1 MTRTAAGAI
10 KWFSYHTQER
20 VWGGKKGGFLLI
32 VRTKE
37 LSKCS
42 GAKPVSSRKPVWA
55 CSLYRDSLFT

>member
-1 MTRTAAGAI
+1 MVFPILLPHSREGVGREEGA
-10 KWFSYHTQER
+10 
-20 VWGGKKGGFLLI
+20 FLSI

>member
-1 MTRTAAGAI
+1 MVFPILLPHSREGVGR
-10 KWFSYHTQER
+10 EE
-20 VWGGKKGGFLLI
+20 GGFLSI

-42 GAKPVSSRKPVWA
+42 GAKPVPSRKPVWA